1 MSESTGI
8 LASAAGY
15 ASLTSRRGCPS
26 APNGPSGLLEQT
38 FALDYCQKFE
48 LRLGFDPLTAE
59 ADPQECSVAANAA
72 LLEQTGPLGSFAIAA
87 TTAVLRDVLANGL
100 IRYSSVTRLGDVNVT
115 ALPPDRVTVGA
126 DEPNQVNLFMYRVS
140 PHSKLRS
147 VSPQGAGAGRERERQ
162 SLPLDLHYLITA
174 YGAQDFHSEILL
186 GCAVHLL
193 NTTPVLTADIVRDA
207 LGQPVGKGHRGPMS
221 PAREALA
228 VSAALHVDARLRVSQ
243 EFLSFEEMSKLWS
256 VLQARYRPSVT
267 YEVSA
272 VQMPLEG

>member
-1 MSESTGI
+1 VP
-8 LASAAGY
+8 AAT
-15 ASLTSRRGCPS
+15 A
-26 APNGPSGLLEQT
+26 
-38 FALDYCQKFE
+38 FLDE
-48 LRLGFDPLTAE
+48 
-59 ADPQECSVAANAA
+59 
-72 LLEQTGPLGSFAIAA
+72 TGPVASFAIAA

-100 IRYSSVTRLGDVNVT
+100 IRYSNVTRLGDVNVT
-115 ALPPDRVTVGA
+115 VVPPDRVTVGA

-147 VSPQGAGAGRERERQ
+147 VPPPAPGTERERRRQ
-162 SLPLDLHYLITA
+162 TLPLDLHYLITA

-193 NTTPVLTADIVRDA
+193 NTTPVLTPDIVRDA
-207 LGQPVGKGHRGPMS
+207 LGRPAGKGHKGAMS
-221 PAREALA
+221 PAREALSMA
-228 VSAALHVDARLRVSQ
+228 TALHGEARLRVTQ

-272 VQMPLEG
+272 VQMPLEV

>member
-1 MSESTGI
+1 VRSKGGLGVSVPVVTGI
-8 LASAAGY
+8 LD
-15 ASLTSRRGCPS
+15 
-26 APNGPSGLLEQT
+26 E
-38 FALDYCQKFE
+38 
-48 LRLGFDPLTAE
+48 
-59 ADPQECSVAANAA
+59 
-72 LLEQTGPLGSFAIAA
+72 TGPVASFAIAA

-100 IRYSSVTRLGDVNVT
+100 IRYSGVTGLGDVNVT
-115 ALPPDRVTVGA
+115 VLPPDRVTVGA

-147 VSPQGAGAGRERERQ
+147 VSPPGPGVNTERRKRM
-162 SLPLDLHYLITA
+162 LPLDLHYLITA

-193 NTTPVLTADIVRDA
+193 NTTPVLTPDIVRDA
-207 LGQPVGKGHRGPMS
+207 LGRPAGKGHKGAMS
-221 PAREALA
+221 PAREALSVA
-228 VSAALHVDARLRVSQ
+228 TAHHAEARLRVSQ

-272 VQMPLEG
+272 VPMPLEG